1 MDLNLELLVTGTGR
15 CGTKF
20 IAMMLN
26 ELGYPCIVEKRFNYG
41 GYSGDHKFT
50 IPREASW
57 MAAPC
62 IDQVPNATIVHLV
75 RHPRNVISSM
85 SNMGL
90 FTSVNVIGYCNYAHK
105 YLPSLND
112 CRNPL
117 DKAAHFYLEWN
128 RMIEGHANI
137 FHRVEDRP
145 EVLLERLKI
154 HKPIGPFLEQYYQ
167 GRLKI
172 QHELSI
178 AEISTEYRVPLLDML
193 GRYGYGKHGYGQW
206 S

>member
-1 MDLNLELLVTGTGR
+1 MDLKLELLITGTGR

-20 IAMMLN
+20 ISMVLN

-41 GYSGDHKFT
+41 GYSSKHKFT
-50 IPREASW
+50 VPREASW
-57 MAAPC
+57 MATPHL
-62 IDQVPNATIVHLV
+62 DKVPNATTVHLV

-90 FTSVNVIGYCNYAHK
+90 FTNINVIGYRNYAHK
-105 YLPSLND
+105 YVPGLNH
-112 CRNPL
+112 CESPL

-128 RMIEGHANI
+128 EMIEDKCNF

-145 EVLLERLKI
+145 EILLRNLHIYEI
-154 HKPIGPFLEQYYQ
+154 ITPDLEQYYQ

-172 QHELSI
+172 THELPI
-178 AEISTEYRVPLLDML
+178 ADISEEYRRPLLEMME
-193 GRYGYGKHGYGQW
+193 RYGYESW